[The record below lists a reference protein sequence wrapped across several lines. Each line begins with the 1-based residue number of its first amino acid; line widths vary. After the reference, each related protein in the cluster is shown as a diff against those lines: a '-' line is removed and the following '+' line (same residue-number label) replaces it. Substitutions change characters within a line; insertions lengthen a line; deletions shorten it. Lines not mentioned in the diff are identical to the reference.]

1 MTSRVC
7 RRIGEG
13 IVAPSLPVSD
23 KSTEGEE
30 SENQSGAR
38 ALVGAHTVRDSRK
51 PFAEAACGRPA
62 AGNDV
67 WLLAGRARLRISSVC
82 GSAKGVRV
90 AAEHRAESGGNADR
104 RTVYLVTPVT
114 YDAAQ
119 AGDDD
124 VAQAFD
130 KLVKKATAR
139 GVLDDC
145 GVELV
150 GHCVIQPRGDE
161 VPLGIE

>member
-1 MTSRVC
+1 M
-7 RRIGEG
+7 
-13 IVAPSLPVSD
+13 SD
-23 KSTEGEE
+23 KRTEGEE
-30 SENQSGAR
+30 Y
-38 ALVGAHTVRDSRK
+38 
-51 PFAEAACGRPA
+51 GRPA
-62 AGNDV
+62 QATDSDV

-90 AAEHRAESGGNADR
+90 AAEQRAESGGNADR